1 MVHQPNIEVGPRI
14 AFLEVTSKCSL
25 KCKHCINNNYDG
37 KDLCLDDIHSILKK
51 IRQGGVRLIKFTG
64 GEPFDR
70 DDFEQIAF
78 QCEDIGL
85 KYIIY
90 SNGINLGFDWL
101 DSLSNLDSIRVSF
114 DGYKK
119 THDYIRGEG
128 NFDIVFQNLI
138 NSVRAH
144 PNIRFV
150 VNYTVNAQ
158 NYNQI
163 EDFDR
168 LLSEYDLD
176 VSINIGFVK
185 YAGRAIGQDG
195 LLFSQEQAKSVYLKV
210 QQELIQCI
218 HIDKFS
224 MLSDFYLENY
234 FAAFGCP
241 AARETIYIARNGDVY
256 PCGMFKGNKKFYCG
270 NLTCESLDLILLSDT
285 IKRMRFLTSMPKRCM
300 HCDAYQKVCTGGCR
314 GNAYNTLNGLCGL
327 DPNCIFYNISKPI
340 V

>member
-1 MVHQPNIEVGPRI
+1 MVRQVNNEIRPRV

-25 KCKHCINNNYDG
+25 ECKHCINYKYDG
-37 KDLCLDDIHSILKK
+37 KDLCLDDIHFILKK
-51 IRQGGVRLIKFTG
+51 LREGGVKLIKFTG

-70 DDFEQIAF
+70 DDFKQIVF

-90 SNGINLGFDWL
+90 SNGMNLGFDWL
-101 DSLSNLDSIRVSF
+101 NSLSNLDSIRISF
-114 DGYKK
+114 DGYKQ
-119 THDYIRGEG
+119 THDYIRGKG

-138 NSVRAH
+138 NSVKIY
-144 PNIRFV
+144 PNIKFV
-150 VNYTVNAQ
+150 VNYTVNTQ

-168 LLSEYDLD
+168 LLSEYGLD

-185 YAGRAIGQDG
+185 YAGRAMEQDE
-195 LLFSQEQAKSVYLKV
+195 LLFSKEKAESVYLII
-210 QQELIQCI
+210 QQELMQCS
-218 HIDKFS
+218 HINRFS
-224 MLSDFYLENY
+224 MLSEFYLENY
-234 FAAFGCP
+234 FNTFGCP
-241 AARETIYIARNGDVY
+241 AAKEAIFIARNGDVY

-270 NLTCESLDLILLSDT
+270 NLTCESLDSILSSD
-285 IKRMRFLTSMPKRCM
+285 IIRYMKSLTLMSERCTQ
-300 HCDAYQKVCTGGCR
+300 CNAYQKICTGGCR

-327 DPNCIFYNISKPI
+327 DPNCVFYNIIKA